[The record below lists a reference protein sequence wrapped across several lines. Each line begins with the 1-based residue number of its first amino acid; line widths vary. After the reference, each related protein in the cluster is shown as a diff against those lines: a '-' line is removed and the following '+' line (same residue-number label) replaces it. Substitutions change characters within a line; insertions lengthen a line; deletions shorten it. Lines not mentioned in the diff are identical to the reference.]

1 MAVRCPSCGNLAA
14 TPALPR
20 TLASLPTPPP
30 GSLAPTP
37 FGAAAPSGL
46 PFSSVDQ
53 PKPAAAPPPAV
64 NMPSRAGGV
73 DELVGGGLT
82 ILGISAIK
90 IALFFGFGLLFSC
103 FSGLIL
109 ALLR

>member
-14 TPALPR
+14 MPALPR
-20 TLASLPTPPP
+20 TIASLPPSP
-30 GSLAPTP
+30 ATP
-37 FGAAAPSGL
+37 FPQTAFGAPPAPGL

-90 IALFFGFGLLFSC
+90 LVLFLSLGLFFSC
-103 FSGLIL
+103 FSGLLL
-109 ALLR
+109 AFLH